1 MSALKEI
8 LERRACLVAD
18 AEAQRQTL
26 VGDLDACRSVIVV
39 VDRGIALARW
49 LRARP
54 YLVVA
59 AVTAIAVLRPR
70 FALAWSARLVTLWRA
85 GRFLYEA
92 VKPSIAG
99 HAAARETTRGAVRG
113 STGS

>member
-8 LERRACLVAD
+8 LERRARLVTEAD
-18 AEAQRQTL
+18 SQRKRL
-26 VGDLDACRSVIVV
+26 AGDLEACRSVIVV

-59 AVTAIAVLRPR
+59 AATAIAVLKPR
-70 FALAWSARLVTLWRA
+70 FALAWSARLITLWRA

-92 VKPSIAG
+92 VRPAISSREIAHG
-99 HAAARETTRGAVRG
+99 PVRD

>member
-1 MSALKEI
+1 MSTLASI
-8 LERRACLVAD
+8 LERRARLV
-18 AEAQRQTL
+18 AEAQSQRQAL
-26 VGDLDACRSVIVV
+26 AADLEACRSVIVV

-59 AVTAIAVLRPR
+59 AVTAIAVLKPR
-70 FALAWSARLVTLWRA
+70 FALAWSARIVTLWRA

-92 VKPSIAG
+92 IRPPIGDRRA
-99 HAAARETTRGAVRG
+99 
-113 STGS
+113 

>member
-1 MSALKEI
+1 MSALAEI
-8 LERRACLVAD
+8 LERRARLV
-18 AEAQRQTL
+18 AEAQSQRGKL
-26 VGDLDACRSVIVV
+26 AGDLEACHSVIVV

-70 FALAWSARLVTLWRA
+70 FALAWSARIVTLWRA
-85 GRFLYEA
+85 GQFLYEA
-92 VKPSIAG
+92 VRPAI
-99 HAAARETTRGAVRG
+99 TRSG
-113 STGS
+113 SSGR

>member
-1 MSALKEI
+1 MSTLANI
-8 LERRACLVAD
+8 LERRARLVTE
-18 AEAQRQTL
+18 AESQRRRL
-26 VGDLDACRSVIVV
+26 AGDLEACRSVIIV

-59 AVTAIAVLRPR
+59 AVTAIAVLKPR
-70 FALAWSARLVTLWRA
+70 FALAWSARIVTLWRA

-92 VKPSIAG
+92 VRPPIS
-99 HAAARETTRGAVRG
+99 EAVRPPI
-113 STGS
+113 SDRRA